1 MFKRLP
7 DCLNL
12 LFFSPQNC
20 CEIPSERIQFRRK
33 QIGEREKFNEKQR
46 LEMEEFQMEAQIRQ
60 VASSH
65 SELRQELFNKELL
78 SELRLYVVMAKL
90 QLANF

>member
-65 SELRQELFNKELL
+65 SESSLPYDGQAAANNFLRFLFSPPRKK
-78 SELRLYVVMAKL
+78 RI
-90 QLANF
+90 